1 MKMRVKM
8 NKAQLE
14 EAIKLASRPYNI
26 TVSQDRLSNGSKV
39 YMARNPELAG
49 CKAQGNSPT
58 DAINNLRDARIDYI
72 YYLIE
77 DGLEVP
83 VPATQTN
90 ITSSQIVEPQP
101 VQFKAIISN
110 RNKSTAEM
118 KRLEAQEDL
127 PETWSISE
135 PVSTGE

>member
-1 MKMRVKM
+1 M
-8 NKAQLE
+8 NKAQFE
-14 EAIKLASRPYNI
+14 QAIKLASRPYNI
-26 TVSQDRLSNGSKV
+26 TVSQDKLSNGSTI
-39 YMARNPELAG
+39 YMARNPELPG

-83 VPATQTN
+83 VPTTLAN
-90 ITSSQIVEPQP
+90 ITSSGIVEPQP
-101 VQFKAIISN
+101 VQFKAVIV
-110 RNKSTAEM
+110 RKNKSTAEI
-118 KRLEAQEDL
+118 KRLESQENL

-135 PVSTGE
+135 PVSVGE